1 MVQTY
6 AAPLTT
12 KGSSRQARSQEYYEA
27 AFTNSLLVVLA
38 TVLLC
43 QLAIFAQEQSTN
55 ASFSDAKE
63 VIPVNV
69 LVGQSRLITFATP
82 LERFSVSNPDI
93 AEAVLVGANQ
103 VVVNGKAFGQINF
116 IAWEKGTGR
125 FVVDGGNTSPTPNR

>member
-1 MVQTY
+1 MK
-6 AAPLTT
+6 P
-12 KGSSRQARSQEYYEA
+12 RFR
-27 AFTNSLLVVLA
+27 NSLLVVLA

-43 QLAIFAQEQSTN
+43 PLTIFAQEQSTN
-55 ASFSDAKE
+55 ASFSDSKE

-82 LERFSVSNPDI
+82 IERFSVSNPDI

-125 FVVDGGNTSPTPNR
+125 FVVFDVFVLSLIHI